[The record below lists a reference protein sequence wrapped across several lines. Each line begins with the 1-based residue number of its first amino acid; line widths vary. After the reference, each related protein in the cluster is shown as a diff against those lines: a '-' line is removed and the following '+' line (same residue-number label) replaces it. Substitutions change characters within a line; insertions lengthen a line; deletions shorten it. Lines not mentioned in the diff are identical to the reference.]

1 MKKINDDTFILS
13 AAEYAAVIGENK
25 RLRSMLKRASAA
37 ASKLASSLDDFGGG
51 KAPQKEAGDES
62 SSEAGERFPTSSD
75 DAMGSQE
82 GLAPLA
88 LGEPPTEAV

>member
-25 RLRSMLKRASAA
+25 RLRAMLKKASAA
-37 ASKLASSLDDFGGG
+37 ASKLAASLADDVGV
-51 KAPQKEAGDES
+51 KAPQKEASDDS
-62 SSEAGERFPTSSD
+62 SAERFPTAD
-75 DAMGSQE
+75 EEKGSQE

-88 LGEPPTEAV
+88 LGEPPTEAD